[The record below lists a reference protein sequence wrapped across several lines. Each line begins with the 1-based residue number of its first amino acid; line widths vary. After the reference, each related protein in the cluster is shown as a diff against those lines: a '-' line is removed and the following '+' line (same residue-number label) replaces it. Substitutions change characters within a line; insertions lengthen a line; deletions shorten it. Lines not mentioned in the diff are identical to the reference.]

1 MAIAFARARYI
12 SRTSG
17 GSAVRSA
24 AYNGRDSIKAE
35 RTGELFYFKHRDAP
49 EHHEVLLPEGASAAL
64 GASDALWNA
73 AEAAERRKDAQ
84 VAREIVLALP
94 ANSELGHD
102 DRVELT
108 RSFAQEHFV
117 SKGLAVQI
125 DVHSPHG
132 ADSESERANFHAHL
146 LITTRRVEGDGFA
159 AKKARDLDPTVRTGR
174 RRAVVS
180 EAEAWGATW
189 RDHQNKYFAEHG
201 LDIRVDVTSA
211 VPQEH
216 IGPVRMRA
224 SEAAANVRAEEIK
237 RANELAA
244 RDPEQVLGV
253 LTRNNATFTKRDVDR
268 HLEKH
273 ISDDA
278 ERAEIRG
285 KVLGSGKVLGLHDRE
300 TGESVERFT
309 TRAVREQEREAIADG
324 AQVAA
329 GRHRDIGAA
338 ARAAAV
344 SSQALRGDQRAAF
357 EHATGAGGLKVVEGR
372 AGTGKSF
379 TLGAIRDAHQ
389 AAGYSV
395 VGLAPTNAVAQDM
408 KQDGFARSSTA
419 HAELFRLK
427 NGIASWDRRTLVVI
441 DEAAM
446 MDAKVTGAL
455 LREAKLS
462 GAKVVLAG
470 DDRQLASIERGGL
483 FSELKKAHGSSEIRE
498 VTRQKSDWQREAAR
512 DLSEGRFES
521 ALRGFARNKSIV
533 WTNRQDDTRGALVEQ
548 WKKDTLADPASSRF
562 VFAYTNKDVDAL
574 NKDLRSVRRERGE
587 LGVDHTFTTK
597 HGQGSFAV
605 GDRVQFTDTLKGSG
619 IYNGNA
625 GVITDIDAGTSHITA
640 RLDAAAGREGREVEW
655 SASDF
660 SGFRHGY
667 AGTIY
672 KGQGKTLDHTYLLHT
687 KHWRAASS
695 YVALTRQRESA
706 KVFVAVE
713 TAGDIRQLARQI
725 GRAEIKSASVAYAT
739 SDELTPA
746 QRETLRSREQSQVA
760 EREQA
765 GAETS
770 DLKGQANM
778 ERQRPRV
785 RGEGEPRRPEGEF
798 GRTFVPQVSFPST
811 REGSDIGLERGA
823 MEIGTAKVGLGA
835 PVTAPSQGYVAGP
848 AKPEATSNSNSNS
861 DASNVPAARA
871 VLREILIPAF
881 DGQGSDGVMR
891 DSVGRGLDA
900 KSIASVVAGDA
911 RVQREAADRAIY
923 IQAAYRDPKTADAR
937 LDELLTRDG
946 ALSAARRLSTEP
958 GLLGELRGREGIF
971 AGAKSRAERQN
982 AANAAAAIA
991 PNLSRSVEAEA
1002 LAAQNYRGGV
1012 EAQIAADRTAIP
1024 KLSEPAVAALAA
1036 IAAATTDAT
1045 RAKAAKAL
1053 GAEPETQQEIDGFR
1067 KAVETRFGEEGARAM
1082 SRAVASGRTFEHAS
1096 VPEAQQAALQTATN
1110 LYAAARRGES
1120 ENARLAEAER
1130 LSARQSQGATF
1141 KP

>member
-12 SRTSG
+12 SRASG

-24 AYNGRDSIKAE
+24 AYNGRDAIEAQ
-35 RTGELFYFKHRDAP
+35 RTGEVFYFKHRDAP
-49 EHHEVLLPEGASAAL
+49 EHHEVLLPEGASVDLAT
-64 GASDALWNA
+64 SEALWNA

-94 ANSELGHD
+94 ANHELGHD

-108 RSFAQEHFV
+108 RSFAMEHFV

-132 ADSESERANFHAHL
+132 AEETSERANFHAHL
-146 LITTRRVEGDGFA
+146 LITTRRVEGEGLA
-159 AKKARDLDPTVRTGR
+159 AKKARDLDPTVRMGKG
-174 RRAVVS
+174 RAVVS

-224 SEAAANVRAEEIK
+224 PEAAANARAEEIK

-273 ISDDA
+273 IPDDA
-278 ERAEIRG
+278 ERAEVRA
-285 KVLGSGKVLGLHDRE
+285 KVLGSGDVLGLHDRE
-300 TGESVERFT
+300 TGESAERFT
-309 TRAVREQEREAIADG
+309 TRSVRSQEREALGDG
-324 AQVAA
+324 ARVAT
-329 GRHRDIGAA
+329 GRHRDVGAGAREAA
-338 ARAAAV
+338 A
-344 SSQALRGDQRAAF
+344 SSRSLRPDQRVAF
-357 EHATGAGGLKVVEGR
+357 EHATGRGGLKVVEGR

-408 KQDGFARSSTA
+408 KQDGFARASTA

-427 NGIASWDRRTLVVI
+427 NGNARWDRRTLVVI

-455 LREAKLS
+455 LREAKLA

-483 FSELKKAHGSSEIRE
+483 FSELRKVHGSSEIKE
-498 VTRQKSDWQREAAR
+498 VTRQRVDWQREAAR

-521 ALRGFARNKSIV
+521 ALRGFARNKAV
-533 WTNRQDDTRGALVEQ
+533 FWTNRQDDTRGALVEQ
-548 WKKDTLADPASSRF
+548 WTKDTLGDPKASRF

-574 NKDLRSVRRERGE
+574 NKDLREVRRERGE
-587 LGVDHTFTTK
+587 LGADHTFTTK
-597 HGQGSFAV
+597 HGQASFAV
-605 GDRVQFTDTLKGSG
+605 GDRVQFTDTLKGAG

-625 GVITDIDAGTSHITA
+625 GVITAIDAGTSRVTA
-640 RLDAAAGREGREVEW
+640 RLDAATGREGRQVEW
-655 SASDF
+655 SASEF
-660 SGFRHGY
+660 PGFRHGY

-672 KGQGKTLDHTYLLHT
+672 KGQGKTLDHTYLMHT

-713 TAGDIRQLARQI
+713 TARDIRQLARQI

-739 SDELTPA
+739 LDELTPE
-746 QRETLRSREQSQVA
+746 QRARLRVREQEALMREKADMMKPA
-760 EREQA
+760 EREQR
-765 GAETS
+765 GAS
-770 DLKGQANM
+770 Y
-778 ERQRPRV
+778 
-785 RGEGEPRRPEGEF
+785 
-798 GRTFVPQVSFPST
+798 RT
-811 REGSDIGLERGA
+811 ERGPQGRDA
-823 MEIGTAKVGLGA
+823 EAARQVARDVRSKPAVS
-835 PVTAPSQGYVAGP
+835 SQELV
-848 AKPEATSNSNSNS
+848 AKPGAAKANADRSAPTASPIADRPKQS
-861 DASNVPAARA
+861 DASAGGVKAKTSNDAPAANSSA
-871 VLREILIPAF
+871 REILIPAF
-881 DGQGSDGVMR
+881 EGRGPDGPVR
-891 DSVGRGLDA
+891 DSRGRGLDEGSVA
-900 KSIASVVAGDA
+900 AVVAADA
-911 RVQREAADRAIY
+911 LVQREQADRAIY
-923 IQAAYRDPKTADAR
+923 IQTAYRDPKTATSR
-937 LDELLTRDG
+937 LDEILARDG
-946 ALSAARRLSTEP
+946 ALSAARRLAAEP
-958 GLLGELRGREGIF
+958 GLLGELRGREGLF
-971 AGAKSRAERQN
+971 AGKKGRAERQTAVN
-982 AANAAAAIA
+982 ASAAIGPNVTRTAAAEVLAA
-991 PNLSRSVEAEA
+991 KAYRGSVEA
-1002 LAAQNYRGGV
+1002 QTT
-1012 EAQIAADRTAIP
+1012 ADRTPIP
-1024 KLSEPAVAALAA
+1024 KLSERAVAALDA
-1036 IAAATTDAT
+1036 IAVAKTDAA
-1045 RAKAAKAL
+1045 RADATKAL
-1053 GAEPETQQEIDGFR
+1053 IGAPDTKREVDAFR
-1067 KAVETRFGEEGARAM
+1067 KSVETRFGEDGARAM
-1082 SRAVASGRTFEHAS
+1082 SRAAAAGKAFEHAS
-1096 VPEAQQAALQTATN
+1096 VPKARHAALQSATK
-1110 LYAAARRGES
+1110 LYSAARGGER
-1120 ENARLAEAER
+1120 EIARLAEAER
-1130 LSARQSQGATF
+1130 LSARQSQGAKL